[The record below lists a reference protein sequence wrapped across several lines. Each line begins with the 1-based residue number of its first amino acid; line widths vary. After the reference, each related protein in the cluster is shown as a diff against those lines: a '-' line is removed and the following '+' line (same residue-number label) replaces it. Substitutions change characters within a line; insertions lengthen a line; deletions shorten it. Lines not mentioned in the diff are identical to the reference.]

1 MKLNAYGMPVEKL
14 NKNQSTNM
22 WDLDSRKTASAK
34 LNGELNDVFLMPLTL
49 TLQNPVSH
57 AESMVVWNLKIL
69 GPSGLHM
76 PQFKEK
82 HAIFVLRWGFDWR
95 KKAPIATRCA
105 PTSYKCSYNT
115 YRQLLNG
122 FPWCFFSSP
131 KEVVEWNF
139 TLRWAKLVAQPNM
152 ARTHGLPWDQVDL
165 VMVYI
170 DQGQW
175 GISGHRWWQE
185 LVVDIHSCQ
194 RIPS

>member
-1 MKLNAYGMPVEKL
+1 
-14 NKNQSTNM
+14 M

-34 LNGELNDVFLMPLTL
+34 LNGELNDVFLMPHNPNPTKSGLTRWKHGCMKFK
-49 TLQNPVSH
+49 NIRPKWASH
-57 AESMVVWNLKIL
+57 ATVQK
-69 GPSGLHM
+69 
-76 PQFKEK
+76 Q

-131 KEVVEWNF
+131 KEVVELF
-139 TLRWAKLVAQPNM
+139 HPTLGQACSNQPWHEPM
-152 ARTHGLPWDQVDL
+152 GFHGTRSTWWWCTSTEVKGDDSE
-165 VMVYI
+165 
-170 DQGQW
+170 

-185 LVVDIHSCQ
+185 FVVDVHSCQ